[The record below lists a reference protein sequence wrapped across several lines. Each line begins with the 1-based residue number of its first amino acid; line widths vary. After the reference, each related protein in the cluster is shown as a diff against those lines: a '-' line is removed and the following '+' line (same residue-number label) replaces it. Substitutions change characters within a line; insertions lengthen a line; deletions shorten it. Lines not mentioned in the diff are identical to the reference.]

1 MPHFYKLNVTNTSI
15 ASLTTQPENV
25 LKTPILSAPPVA
37 SCDSDQLDEQVKRHP
52 GEATADYYQRMKRM
66 LEKAVHPDPATPLLQ
81 RASTAQKI
89 RNQISNLLG
98 QMRDGCQNPS
108 KKEVEEFCVY
118 ANQKVLAIFK
128 EDQKPGP
135 RPPRYNP
142 DGVPQSVRKPVIQ
155 NAVAIGSGY
164 DRHQAP
170 FVNHENNWLK
180 ELKSSIIVDVYN
192 VMKADREYFATS
204 LKELTYR
211 VDELTYKLKHVDDTV
226 QTTYTDW
233 LKDSQYIRER
243 IAWEVERVGW
253 DTDRLQRQIDRNH
266 DFVMGK
272 EMRGGINHF
281 HMYPLP
287 KKAYYDEP
295 EEMQPDTND
304 SGIQLD
310 EDSDSCRGSGTS
322 ECSEV
327 EEVCGSDHIPL
338 TKSDVELCNAVCDSN
353 GADEY
358 LPESLE
364 SSVSLDDSFQEIVDE
379 EKVGIV
385 DLPDCAVNDEEIGD
399 DDVFW
404 PAEEL
409 VAAFGEQ
416 EASSGIR
423 MDNDTGDDALADESA
438 DSAQSVAEH
447 TVRMRKGIRG
457 FFPWMVVLVL
467 ILLLLVKVVR
477 FGDAVAA
484 SIADFVNGDG
494 ENSFWSTY
502 LHCVKTTEARD
513 CFAF

>member
-66 LEKAVHPDPATPLLQ
+66 LEKAVHPDPGTPLLQ

-164 DRHQAP
+164 HRHQAP

-180 ELKSSIIVDVYN
+180 ELKSSIMVDVYN

-338 TKSDVELCNAVCDSN
+338 TKSDVELYVMQSVIVMVLMNIYRNRWNRRFLWMTVFKRLWMKKKLRLWICQIVPLMMRKLEMMMFSGRQKNWWRHAVSKKH
-353 GADEY
+353 
-358 LPESLE
+358 L
-364 SSVSLDDSFQEIVDE
+364 
-379 EKVGIV
+379 
-385 DLPDCAVNDEEIGD
+385 
-399 DDVFW
+399 
-404 PAEEL
+404 
-409 VAAFGEQ
+409 AAFVWT
-416 EASSGIR
+416 SIPVMTPWR
-423 MDNDTGDDALADESA
+423 MKAR
-438 DSAQSVAEH
+438 
-447 TVRMRKGIRG
+447 TVRRVWQNTRCGCERG
-457 FFPWMVVLVL
+457 FEVFFRGWL
-467 ILLLLVKVVR
+467 
-477 FGDAVAA
+477 
-484 SIADFVNGDG
+484 
-494 ENSFWSTY
+494 FW
-502 LHCVKTTEARD
+502 
-513 CFAF
+513 F